1 MLSLHPSTTKSGEI
15 DMTYLTHLYV
25 IVTSVYNK
33 VRWNKH
39 DISYSYVIVTSVY
52 NKVRWNK
59 HDISYSFVC
68 YRYIRLQFQTVIFKT
83 RSLWIVFRCEAY
95 HIALLD
101 TCLTHIFQ
109 TVISVL
115 PFVVSCIVTSEK
127 PSKHTSHLENNVACK
142 YFQTS
147 WEKNSDVS
155 IPTVMSNCSPVTL
168 QSR

>member
-15 DMTYLTHLYV
+15 NMTYFTRMLSLHPSTTKSGEINMTYLTHL
-25 IVTSVYNK
+25 
-33 VRWNKH
+33 
-39 DISYSYVIVTSVY
+39 YVIVTSVY

-83 RSLWIVFRCEAY
+83 RSMWIVFRCEAY